1 MRTVYYIL
9 MSALEDEETQ
19 KKGIVCVVYNVEPRS
34 KLAKDPRI
42 YLNVYK
48 LLPSIPMKMMG
59 AHYCVQ
65 DAHLRQFM
73 SSIRVAM
80 SREVRLRSRVHH
92 GSHQECMYALLTFGL
107 PRRGFP
113 ILVAN
118 GELSTDKHREFL
130 KMRLRH
136 EDSMRSRAT
145 RISGN
150 NGRSERGENV
160 PLVIVVP
167 TNGDVLFGRGRPQ
180 QQNPGNVR
188 CNYFVVANLEEYENA
203 SRNGKTIIAR
213 KVMEMIKSNGGRFLK
228 QNDGVWECVDDTEA
242 LRKISHSFRTHRQLV
257 KEYKERQDST
267 GGVQQTK
274 EKRQRPE

>member
-1 MRTVYYIL
+1 MRAVYYIL

-34 KLAKDPRI
+34 ALSNDPQI

-48 LLPSIPMKMMG
+48 LLPSLPMKMMG

-65 DAHLRQFM
+65 DAHLRLFM

-92 GSHQECMYALLTFGL
+92 GSHQECLYALLTFGL
-107 PRRGFP
+107 PRRGLP
-113 ILVAN
+113 ILVAT
-118 GELSTDKHREFL
+118 GELSTAKHHEFVE
-130 KMRLRH
+130 MRRRQ
-136 EDSMRSRAT
+136 ENARSRAN
-145 RISGN
+145 RPFGN
-150 NGRSERGENV
+150 NGPSDGDHAPSV
-160 PLVIVVP
+160 VIVVP

-188 CNYFVVANLEEYENA
+188 CNYFVVANMDEYEKA
-203 SRNGKTIIAR
+203 SRNGKTAIAR
-213 KVMEMIKSNGGRFLK
+213 MVVEMIKSNGGRFLK
-228 QNDGVWECVDDTEA
+228 QNDGVWEPVDDTEA

-257 KEYKERQDST
+257 KDQKERQGSL
-267 GGVQQTK
+267 GGTQTRG
-274 EKRQRPE
+274 KREHPA